1 MRYMNGIEK
10 ITERI
15 IQDAKQE
22 IDEITSKAQREA
34 KEIADK
40 YSAAAEREKEEILAR
55 GRAAASERIERLAGV
70 AMLDA
75 KKLELAAKQEMID
88 KAFDLA
94 MDKLSQLPEEQYVA
108 LLANLAAKASHT
120 GKEQI
125 ILSQKD
131 RTRFGKRVVTEANAI
146 LAKKYA
152 PELPEE
158 IKDTKG
164 GAVITKVVA
173 GANALISGGA
183 SLSLSEE
190 SRPMKGGLMLS
201 DGDIEINCTFESQ
214 LRLLRSELATEV
226 AGVLFS

>member
-1 MRYMNGIEK
+1 MNGIEK

-22 IDEITSKAQREA
+22 IDEITSEAQRQA

-40 YSAAAEREKEEILAR
+40 YSAAAEREKDEILAR
-55 GRAAASERIERLAGV
+55 GRSAAAERIERLAVV

-75 KKLELAAKQEMID
+75 KKLELAAKQECLVGL
-88 KAFDLA
+88 FDLA
-94 MDKLSQLPEEQYVA
+94 MEKLIQMPG
-108 LLANLAAKASHT
+108 AAVCGAFSESCGQRPPT

-214 LRLLRSELATEV
+214 LRLLRSEIATEV
-226 AGVLFS
+226 AGVLFN